1 MEESTNEKQRKNSRG
16 EACKDYRCPSI
27 EKGREQYN
35 LHCGVSAQS
44 TGKAGKVQIHFQV
57 ITKLA
62 QKTVDALCGTQ
73 MIGEEDKD
81 LYIYGFFV
89 LYTRL
94 FFLIITILF
103 SFMFGIVW
111 QGILM
116 YIIFS
121 LIRSYAGGVHA
132 SKESI
137 CLTATTVALFVC
149 VMVLGICIKWD
160 NVILMSIVLVCA
172 CCCIVFISPMDT
184 EEKRLSPEES
194 KRYSR
199 ITCLIAS
206 LVTFLS
212 CLCAVFGLSSVL
224 YICTVSFGL
233 ESILLL
239 IGRFRLRAA
248 RKRI

>member
-1 MEESTNEKQRKNSRG
+1 M
-16 EACKDYRCPSI
+16 
-27 EKGREQYN
+27 
-35 LHCGVSAQS
+35 
-44 TGKAGKVQIHFQV
+44 

-62 QKTVDALCGTQ
+62 RKTVDALCGSQ
-73 MIGEEDKD
+73 LIGEEDKD

-103 SFMFGIVW
+103 SFVFGIVW

-137 CLTATTVALFVC
+137 CLTATTLALFVC
-149 VMVLGICIKWD
+149 IMVLRLCIQWD
-160 NVILMSIVLVCA
+160 YAILPSIVLICE
-172 CCCIVFISPMDT
+172 CCCIVLLSPIDA

-199 ITCLIAS
+199 ITCIIAS
-206 LVTFLS
+206 LVTLLS
-212 CLCAVFGLSSVL
+212 FLCAVFGLSSVL

-239 IGRFRLRAA
+239 IGRFRLRAV